1 MPICDLSK
9 WLLASSQHGSCV
21 PRASVPG
28 ERAMWKPLH
37 LLQSSFG
44 NHLVSHP
51 ADSIYQKPSLR
62 LAHIQGEG
70 IGFYLLMG
78 GRSVNLQP
86 CQKTTTVVHSFLH
99 IHTGLGILS
108 FSMSNLYLHRITLR
122 SPTTQQCPHGSQ
134 SKRKHTLSDQGHTKT
149 TALCL
154 EEEFCALSYWEKMDF
169 LAEQHGL
176 PVTESSILR
185 QRCIPLS
192 LVVYTWHEVLLYKA
206 LRNTLLS
213 ILLLCHAWPPMVRAP
228 HSPR

>member
-1 MPICDLSK
+1 M
-9 WLLASSQHGSCV
+9 
-21 PRASVPG
+21 
-28 ERAMWKPLH
+28 
-37 LLQSSFG
+37 
-44 NHLVSHP
+44 
-51 ADSIYQKPSLR
+51 
-62 LAHIQGEG
+62 
-70 IGFYLLMG
+70 
-78 GRSVNLQP
+78 NLQP
-86 CQKTTTVVHSFLH
+86 RWKTTTVVHSLLH

-108 FSMSNLYLHRITLR
+108 FSMSGLYLHRITLR

-154 EEEFCALSYWEKMDF
+154 GEEFCALSYWEKMDF

-192 LVVYTWHEVLLYKA
+192 LVVHTWHEVLLYKA
-206 LRNTLLS
+206 FGNTRLS

-228 HSPR
+228 RSPR